1 MQTITINLIP
11 NGIPERVYV
20 NQYDVDRRFAIEI
33 LDGQSSYSL
42 PQGATLRINGRKAD
56 NCIFDYGAT
65 EEGFDILTVSGG
77 QIIVHTT
84 MQMVAAAG
92 ECLAQITIE
101 QSGQK
106 IGTLNFIMD
115 VQEMPMATGEDSES
129 ELPDIIALATE
140 QMLRAEAAADNA
152 SASET
157 SAASSASAASTS
169 ETNAAASEA
178 AAEDAATR
186 AEAVEAHPPRLDPP
200 GVTPNGNWWVWDNTL
215 NPPAY
220 KDSGVDAGVSCDVDP
235 NTVTLPAGSSAA
247 VQNTGTQ
254 TDPRFKF
261 SIPQGA
267 KGDTGDK
274 GDKGDKGDTGN
285 KGDTGTSVSGMS
297 INANN
302 HLIITL
308 SDGTT
313 LDAGAI
319 PTGGGSA
326 VCNTSAGT
334 AAKVA
339 DFAGYV
345 LRTGNRFPLRM
356 VNANTASEQLTLN
369 VNSTGAKPV
378 YINGTISSATN
389 YTLPAGDYDAVYD
402 GTAYQLRLD
411 AGLNGKTVGRYNNP
425 KQDTVFEV
433 GSGTADNARHN
444 ALEVKTDGLAYQN
457 ESSMPLADSQMLIRD
472 KGSDH
477 YVEENTTAQYSHPAG
492 ALVFLKKLGALFKVG
507 STAITPTDN
516 IPAMADQTSVNELF
530 ESAVFCDDDEAVTPV
545 SDPEIKRSDLAQTLQ
560 NSTTV
565 PPSSA
570 AVKTVTD
577 SIISDLAPYLSSSS
591 TGYALETAITPGQT
605 YTVPNDGWYLL
616 ECHNDDA
623 NHTRSAAIA
632 LGGANLVRNSQSFP
646 AMVMVPLKKN
656 TILSA
661 RANTSGSTDNF
672 KYTLISRFS

>member
-1 MQTITINLIP
+1 MN
-11 NGIPERVYV
+11 R
-20 NQYDVDRRFAIEI
+20 AIQE
-33 LDGQSSYSL
+33 
-42 PQGATLRINGRKAD
+42 AD
-56 NCIFDYGAT
+56 NAAESASDASDSAST
-65 EEGFDILTVSGG
+65 AVQAKNDAVAAKDTA
-77 QIIVHTT
+77 
-84 MQMVAAAG
+84 VAAAAEAEG
-92 ECLAQITIE
+92 
-101 QSGQK
+101 
-106 IGTLNFIMD
+106 
-115 VQEMPMATGEDSES
+115 
-129 ELPDIIALATE
+129 IAL
-140 QMLRAEAAADNA
+140 
-152 SASET
+152 
-157 SAASSASAASTS
+157 
-169 ETNAAASEA
+169 
-178 AAEDAATR
+178 
-186 AEAVEAHPPRLDPP
+186 HPPIAGD
-200 GVTPNGNWWVWDNTL
+200 NGNWWIWDSATEQ
-215 NPPAY
+215 Y
-220 KDSGVDAGVSCDVDP
+220 VDSGEDMGVSVSVDP
-235 NTVTLPAGSSAA
+235 NTITLPAGSQAS
-247 VQNTGTQ
+247 VTNTGTD
-254 TDPRFKF
+254 TDPVLQF

-267 KGDTGDK
+267 KGETGSK

-313 LDAGAI
+313 VDAGAI

-444 ALEVKTDGLAYQN
+444 ALEVKADGLAYQN

-477 YVEENTTAQYSHPAG
+477 YVEENATAQYSHPAG

-545 SDPEIKRSDLAQTLQ
+545 SDPEIKRSDLTQTLQ
-560 NSTTV
+560 NDTTV

-577 SIISDLAPYLSSSS
+577 ALTSSLASMIQTMTATIPNTVSGISQTALP
-591 TGYALETAITPGQT
+591 TGLTGTNCMVIDVKINIVAGYQ
-605 YTVPNDGWYLL
+605 YTL
-616 ECHNDDA
+616 
-623 NHTRSAAIA
+623 AAIRR
-632 LGGANLVRNSQSFP
+632 LGGDVVLNGSNLIITTDADSASE
-646 AMVMVPLKKN
+646 
-656 TILSA
+656 ILGKDITVA
-661 RANTSGSTDNF
+661 LY
-672 KYTLISRFS
+672 KYA